1 MNVAVIPA
9 AMDVYE
15 CVCVCVL
22 EGRSRVCVCRGPSD
36 VGSRRSG
43 PGRGG
48 LSVPEDV

>member
-15 CVCVCVL
+15 CVCVCWRGDPGCVYVQ
-22 EGRSRVCVCRGPSD
+22 RSLTWAAE
-36 VGSRRSG
+36 VGQAG
-43 PGRGG
+43 AG